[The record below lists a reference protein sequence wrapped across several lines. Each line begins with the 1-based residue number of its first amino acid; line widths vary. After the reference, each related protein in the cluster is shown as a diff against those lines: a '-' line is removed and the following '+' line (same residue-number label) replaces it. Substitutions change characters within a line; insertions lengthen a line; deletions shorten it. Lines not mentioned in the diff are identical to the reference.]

1 MNIRLITER
10 LKSLKITYD
19 YEEKGKKT
27 GIFSDGVK
35 GAYLPEL
42 NHMYFEGVKDFSE
55 VDLRAFIHEYGHVLQ
70 IPSSGDTAEYT
81 DVIFQREVLRRLIDR
96 GEVEAKEEYFDSNGK
111 LTNFGLGYP
120 DYTKKMYLVLKL
132 IKIGERKE
140 YMYQTDENVLAEG
153 LIRIDNQGS
162 QEERE
167 NRAYRLIELFEDNDD
182 FDIENLDKSVEESK
196 KRREEFFDLIDYYY
210 YQSEYEKKVTEDL
223 NSIVAFSYKH
233 TFNFGEIEFEF
244 GLTSDIIGASGS
256 DIIKDSFKDTFEDWN
271 YEYDFLNVTGIPE
284 NLMFDVSENSV
295 LYYETTDGGVA
306 EYVITDELDDLYRN
320 NFLNNLKEKQRE
332 QREQR

>member
-10 LKSLKITYD
+10 LNSLKITYD
-19 YEEKGKKT
+19 YEEKGKKI
-27 GIFSDGVK
+27 GIFSDSVG

-55 VDLRAFIHEYGHVLQ
+55 VDWRVAIHEFGHVFQ
-70 IPSSGDTAEYT
+70 ISSSGDTAEYT
-81 DVIFQREVLRRLIDR
+81 DVIFQREVLRRLIER
-96 GEVEAKEEYFDSNGK
+96 GEVEAKEEYFDANGK
-111 LTNFGLGYP
+111 LTNFGLGYNKK
-120 DYTKKMYLVLKL
+120 TKKMYLVLNL
-132 IKIGERKE
+132 VGIEERKR

-153 LIRIDNQGS
+153 LMSIDNNQGS
-162 QEERE
+162 QEGKE
-167 NRAYRLIELFEDNDD
+167 NRAYRVIELFEDNDN
-182 FDIENLDKSVEESK
+182 FDIEDLDKSIEEDNKRK
-196 KRREEFFDLIDYYY
+196 KEFFDLMDYYY
-210 YQSEYEKKVTEDL
+210 QLKYGKKVTEDL
-223 NSIVAFSYKH
+223 NSIVAFSNKH

-256 DIIKDSFKDTFEDWN
+256 DIIKDSFKDTFEDWK

-306 EYVITDELDDLYRN
+306 EYVITDELADFYRN
-320 NFLNNLKEKQRE
+320 NFLNNLERQR
-332 QREQR
+332 